1 MPVIMAELAQNAQAD
16 SKCKQNG
23 KNVNL
28 FTKILIPRS
37 VRLPALLGTQ
47 MTVSHEVDL
56 RLVVSEKIPFGGG
69 IPSKGEIDK
78 AKDLRTSAESMLKF
92 IGFDPRHG
100 RRRLRPLYER
110 SSQLEGQRRL
120 GGGTRHLRR

>member
-1 MPVIMAELAQNAQAD
+1 MQAKREKCEPVH
-16 SKCKQNG
+16 
-23 KNVNL
+23 KNSNSEIGS
-28 FTKILIPRS
+28 TS
-37 VRLPALLGTQ
+37 
-47 MTVSHEVDL
+47 
-56 RLVVSEKIPFGGG
+56 RLVGHANDSLARGGSAPRIFGGG